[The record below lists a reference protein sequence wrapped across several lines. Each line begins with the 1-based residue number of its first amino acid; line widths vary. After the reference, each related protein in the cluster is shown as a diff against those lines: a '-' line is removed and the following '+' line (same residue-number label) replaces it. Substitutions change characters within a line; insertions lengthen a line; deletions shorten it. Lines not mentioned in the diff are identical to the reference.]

1 MAGTSATLAGR
12 VTVPAGD
19 PVLTALANAALGIA
33 GADTTG
39 VLLLDEAGETAR
51 MGAWA
56 GDWTVHSANLTVR
69 RGRGLAGRI
78 LETRR
83 PWKVDDYGCDRT
95 IEADEFMPVLVEE
108 RTVAGLGAPLLVD
121 DELVGVVMAWSKRRC
136 AFDVEATRALVNLA
150 DLAALA
156 IVRGRAADAA
166 HRDLAASDRRIAE
179 LGDRAAVQARGEQL
193 RGELIPLLLAG
204 CGLAELLGTVCAHT
218 GGDAVL
224 FDPRLGEL
232 GACGAVGPVRDRVA
246 PHVRRAGSEPDVTL
260 PPAPGFPR
268 WTLLRSVDADGVRL
282 ARLAL
287 CLPRVPDPGDRVTAA
302 AAVTACAIH
311 LTRERA
317 VLDARSRVH
326 ADFVGQLLEG
336 LVDEAVAVVRARQL
350 DCPLPA
356 RLRVLVIPVQLPGP
370 DHREEPDVRRLDQ
383 LVDVAERLARGAG
396 ASVLAGRRGTTVAL
410 VVEAG
415 DPPDGATGGAAG
427 AAVAGAAA
435 VGAAA
440 VGAAAEG
447 GAAGFD
453 DAAAVRALAEHVVR
467 GLRRHAPGAVGRAGV
482 SACVEWSADLRAAY
496 RQAEQALAAEASGG
510 AAVLFDDLGLL
521 RFLLAPCDRA
531 DQQRFVRSVLGPVL
545 AYDREHHTDL
555 VTTLGTYLDEGGSL
569 TRTAAN
575 LYVHPKTVR
584 YRLRR
589 VEELAHRDLS
599 EQRDRFDAQLAIAI
613 LRALELDLGGGPA

>member
-83 PWKVDDYGCDRT
+83 PWKVDDYACDRS
-95 IEADEFMPVLVEE
+95 IKAEEFMPVLVEE
-108 RTVAGLGAPLLVD
+108 HTVAGLGAPLLVD
-121 DELVGVVMAWSKRRC
+121 DVLVGVVMAWSKRRG

-156 IVRGRAADAA
+156 IVRGRAADAVR
-166 HRDLAASDRRIAE
+166 RDLAEADRRAAE
-179 LGDRAAVQARGEQL
+179 LADRTAVHARGEQL
-193 RGELIPLLLAG
+193 RGELVPLLLAG
-204 CGLAELLGTVCAHT
+204 RGLAELLGTVCAHT

-224 FDPRLGEL
+224 FDSRLDEL
-232 GACGAVGPVRDRVA
+232 GACGAVGPVRDRVVA
-246 PHVRRAGSEPDVTL
+246 HVRRSRSESDTTL

-287 CLPRVPDPGDRVTAA
+287 CLPRVPDAGDRVTATE
-302 AAVTACAIH
+302 AVAACAIH

-326 ADFVGQLLEG
+326 ADFVGQLLDG

-356 RLRVLVIPVQLPGP
+356 RLRVVAIPVRLAG
-370 DHREEPDVRRLDQ
+370 DDGGLVDEEARRLDQ

-396 ASVLAGRRGTTVAL
+396 AGVLAGRRGATVAL
-410 VVEAG
+410 VVDSAVG
-415 DPPDGATGGAAG
+415 SADGAADEAAD
-427 AAVAGAAA
+427 AAA
-435 VGAAA
+435 DDVA
-440 VGAAAEG
+440 
-447 GAAGFD
+447 D
-453 DAAAVRALAEHVVR
+453 DAADDSEAVRALAEHVVR

-482 SACVEWSADLRAAY
+482 SACVEWSADLRGAY
-496 RQAEQALAAEASGG
+496 RQAEQALAAEAPGG
-510 AAVLFDDLGLL
+510 GPVVLFDDLGLL

-531 DQQRFVRSVLGPVL
+531 DQQRFVRTVLGAVL
-545 AYDREHHTDL
+545 DYDREHHTDL
-555 VTTLGTYLDEGGSL
+555 VATLGTYLDEGGSL
-569 TRTAAN
+569 TRTATS

-599 EQRDRFDAQLAIAI
+599 GQRDRFDAQLAIAV
-613 LRALELDLGGGPA
+613 LRALELDAGDGPA